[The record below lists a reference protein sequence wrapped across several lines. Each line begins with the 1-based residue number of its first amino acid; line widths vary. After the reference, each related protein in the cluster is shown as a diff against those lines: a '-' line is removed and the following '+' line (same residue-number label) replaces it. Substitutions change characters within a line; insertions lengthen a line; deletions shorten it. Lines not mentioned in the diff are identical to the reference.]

1 MHDDLGTFLTRH
13 TDVIRVR
20 ITDVRGSAPRDVG
33 TDMFVAAAAQYGTI
47 GGGQLEYMALDTAR
61 AMLTSGRNTGEMNVP
76 LGPEIGQCCGGRV
89 EIKLDMLDADL
100 RSQTLTQND
109 ITRAAYPEVYIF
121 GAGHVGRALA
131 GFFALLPVQTIL
143 LDSRQDELALC
154 NAPVDRRLT
163 ALPEADIRR
172 ASAGAAFIILTHDH
186 ALDFLLTAEAL
197 ARPDAAYIGMIGSH
211 TKRKKF
217 ERFCA
222 TQAPATATD
231 RLICP
236 IGATVSTDKRP
247 AIIAAF
253 VAAEVMTQLTKTPS
267 QQRTLTT

>member
-1 MHDDLGTFLTRH
+1 
-13 TDVIRVR
+13 
-20 ITDVRGSAPRDVG
+20 
-33 TDMFVAAAAQYGTI
+33 
-47 GGGQLEYMALDTAR
+47 
-61 AMLTSGRNTGEMNVP
+61 
-76 LGPEIGQCCGGRV
+76 
-89 EIKLDMLDADL
+89 
-100 RSQTLTQND
+100 
-109 ITRAAYPEVYIF
+109 
-121 GAGHVGRALA
+121 
-131 GFFALLPVQTIL
+131 
-143 LDSRQDELALC
+143 
-154 NAPVDRRLT
+154 VDRRLT

-172 ASAGAAFIILTHDH
+172 ASPGAAFIILTHDH